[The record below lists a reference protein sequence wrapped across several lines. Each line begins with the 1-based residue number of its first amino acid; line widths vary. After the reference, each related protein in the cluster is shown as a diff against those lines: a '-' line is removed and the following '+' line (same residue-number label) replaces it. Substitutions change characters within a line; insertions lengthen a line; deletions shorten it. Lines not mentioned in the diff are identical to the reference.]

1 MVNPNSSA
9 IAQTISSLIQETD
22 DKFKLK
28 KETDNS
34 RLTVELQKAIEMTD
48 SVIKTIDDGLNEQSR
63 PIFHDN
69 EFDGAINKIKNKFN
83 ALAAKNEPVLD
94 QINVLKQENE
104 TLGLSIQDKLAQFVQ
119 EPDLSALKTKVN
131 VDDWIKTINSKL
143 DEAIS
148 TSEENKKIDSRFEDI
163 KGKLT
168 ELSSIL
174 ESDGKVET
182 LIQDLKTNWE
192 TFLTPPEVTGFL
204 QKINT
209 LVTERLSIAQ
219 VSELNQRINNLI
231 SGTKT
236 KIAGFTPELDREVQ
250 SELGKL
256 IKLAGKAQILLEER
270 FDSNQ
275 KSNNNAQKIKSF
287 SMILPKKESNFKK
300 ESYSSRIV
308 QVKAIVDYLEIAI
321 DALTGK
327 PNIVLAQKLRYASKE
342 RLREIEGSH
351 FFKNLKSDFFHAV
364 KTPTKV
370 LSGVVLALP
379 ISWFLINVSISLP
392 GFNIGNIT
400 LFKVEFSP
408 IKDILKALPILDVS
422 SPVASNGNSTLFGK
436 LKTIGGDNNNDASL
450 NFVIALLMTGTLGG
464 AVSVLSR
471 IKEYDDPKT
480 QKYEDDFLPFLIG
493 LSKPILGGSFAFFIF
508 LLLNS
513 GVSPVEIPGKSE
525 ADSKYFYGLLAVA
538 FIAGFSERFV
548 PDLISQTE
556 KKLVTPASPE
566 EGQGIPPTTLTLDPP
581 TAELAYGGT
590 KKFTLN
596 PALLSDDYEVTL
608 APDPKGK
615 VEKKTAS
622 TFDYVAPTKEEA
634 AAVKEVTITVTTKET
649 PARTATAI
657 ITLSD
662 AA

>member
-22 DKFKLK
+22 TKFKLK

-48 SVIKTIDDGLNEQSR
+48 SVIKTIDEELDEQSR
-63 PIFHDN
+63 SSFHK
-69 EFDGAINKIKNKFN
+69 EFDVAISDIKTTFT
-83 ALAAKNEPVLD
+83 ALATQNEPVLD
-94 QINVLKQENE
+94 QINSLKQSNE
-104 TLGLSIQDKLAQFVQ
+104 ALGLKINNKLAEFLQ
-119 EPDLSALKTKVN
+119 ESNLSTLKTKVN

-148 TSEENKKIDSRFEDI
+148 ISEENKKIDSRFEDI
-163 KGKLT
+163 KGKFT
-168 ELSSIL
+168 ELSFIL

-192 TFLTPPEVTGFL
+192 TFLTPQEVTEL
-204 QKINT
+204 
-209 LVTERLSIAQ
+209 L
-219 VSELNQRINNLI
+219 SELNQRINNLI
-231 SGTKT
+231 SGTKV

-250 SELGKL
+250 GELGKL
-256 IKLAGKAQILLEER
+256 IKLAGKSQILLEEG

-275 KSNNNAQKIKSF
+275 
-287 SMILPKKESNFKK
+287 ESN
-300 ESYSSRIV
+300 SNRLV
-308 QVKAIVDYLEIAI
+308 QVKAVVDYLEIAI

-327 PNIVLAQKLRYASKE
+327 PNLVLAQKLRYASKE
-342 RLREIEGSH
+342 RLRKIEGTP
-351 FFKNLKSDFFHAV
+351 FWVNWTDDIFHAV

-379 ISWFLINVSISLP
+379 ISWFLINGISLP
-392 GFNIGNIT
+392 GFNIGDYRVFEI
-400 LFKVEFSP
+400 EFSP
-408 IKDILKALPILDVS
+408 IKNILKALPILDVS

-556 KKLVTPASPE
+556 KKLVTPKSPE
-566 EGQGIPPTTLTLDPP
+566 EVQGIPPTPTPTLNIEPSTKTLNYEQKQ
-581 TAELAYGGT
+581 T
-590 KKFTLN
+590 FTLI
-596 PALLSDDYEVTL
+596 PALLSDDYEVTSTL
-608 APDPKGK
+608 DPKGK
-615 VEKKTAS
+615 FKNKTPS
-622 TFDYVAPTKEEA
+622 TFDYVAPTKDEA
-634 AAVKEVTITVTTKET
+634 AAVKEVTITVATKET
-649 PARTATAI
+649 PARIATAI

-662 AA
+662 PVGS